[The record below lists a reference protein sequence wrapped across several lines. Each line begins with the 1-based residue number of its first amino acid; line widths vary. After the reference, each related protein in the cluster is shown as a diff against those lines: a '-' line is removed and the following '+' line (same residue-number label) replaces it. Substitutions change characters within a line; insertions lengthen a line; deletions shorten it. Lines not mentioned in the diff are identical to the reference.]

1 MPIVRLRGILFK
13 GVCGYEV
20 CSLTSINE
28 TLELRQLGSGVLEYL
43 EIVIEVEMSR
53 KK

>member
-1 MPIVRLRGILFK
+1 MNMMVETTIYGLSDRGSIP
-13 GVCGYEV
+13 
-20 CSLTSINE
+20 LTSINE
-28 TLELRQLGSGVLEYL
+28 TLELRQLGSGVLEFL